1 MKHPTAMS
9 MILNKDYNYNLPGVS
24 RENAKAGVLTAAEL
38 RKLGGKMSVVHEQI
52 TQKDAVIVDTQNG
65 E

>member
-1 MKHPTAMS
+1 MKHPTAMAI
-9 MILNKDYNYNLPGVS
+9 ILNKDYNYNLPGVS
-24 RENAKAGVLTAAEL
+24 RENAKAGALTAAEL
-38 RKLGGKMSVVHEQI
+38 PKLGGKMSVVHEQI